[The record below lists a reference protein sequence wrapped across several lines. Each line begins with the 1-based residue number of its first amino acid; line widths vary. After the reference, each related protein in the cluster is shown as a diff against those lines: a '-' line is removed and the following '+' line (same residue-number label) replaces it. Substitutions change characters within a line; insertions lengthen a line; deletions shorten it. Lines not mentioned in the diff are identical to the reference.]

1 MEGDD
6 GYGSPAPAA
15 AAAAGPPEPPQQQ
28 IRVVRCPKCDKLLP
42 ELPNY
47 SVYVCGGCGATL
59 QACTNVSLKCN
70 VTMLLHKDLWKSSDA
85 PFEATKNSAADTSPG
100 KSDGEHVKYLEILES
115 LPEKNR
121 SASQASCAVREAD
134 GDKIEARTEER
145 FVPNRMP
152 ASHGQSGF
160 SFDGNHSTGAPSTVK
175 PEPAFRDDRREIR
188 EAKYRRIRHEE
199 KGDAKQPARVGD
211 RSPRTLVNSIP
222 PSAYPGEGPSEH
234 HMKPAFRHANGE
246 LADRRNSD
254 GPSRVTSLEKDRSEL
269 LRMLDELRDQVQRSC
284 EIADKPG
291 GGASTNRVADP
302 ASSYNPH
309 ERLSRLR
316 YGSPQLQRN
325 GSQRSPSLNGQ
336 IPAVPHAYPAVPA
349 QQDLHGYGEP
359 VAHMGPPSYPVGP
372 YPWRNFDNYFH
383 GQCDPDPLVSYHH
396 DGFYHQP
403 ACSCLHCYHR
413 EFLPVHAAPLGFNHR
428 RAPCLVNNPGLYP
441 VEGPPMFGAQ
451 NYNPRGING
460 LMRRNHMR
468 GTFSKKPAQT
478 CEPIANGAP
487 FTICYN
493 CYEVLQLPKKSSLL
507 GKDEY
512 KLRCGSCSHA
522 IVVRLDGSR
531 LDVSAPTPV
540 SHLSSESKIHSH
552 DGQGSNEHTPDARL
566 LPSYS
571 FSVGSHCSQ
580 EKDLPSNSSEAG
592 KMQSI
597 SSASSISE
605 DDDSPTRSNSQK
617 HTSGSRD
624 LHPETE
630 VVVSRVPSLPLRDHF
645 GYSPAERVVDG
656 SGKGSRSTRSE
667 HEKGVLTESFK
678 PNTVKDVPVASVLDD
693 LSDDEYDDPDYSHD
707 PGDTAQY
714 VDHPRSTKSGD
725 SFFSNLIKKSFK
737 IHGGIGNGRAKV
749 FINGY
754 PISDRAVRKAEKIAG
769 PVYPGEYWYDYR
781 GGFWGVMGQPCLGM
795 IPPYIPEFNY
805 PMPKNC
811 AGGNTGVF
819 INGRELH
826 QKDLDLLVGRGLPDS
841 PGRSYRVEI
850 SGKVSDEVSGEE
862 LYCLGKLAPT
872 GGEDEAWVRN
882 ASPKNHSVRP
892 ERG

>member
-1 MEGDD
+1 MEGE
-6 GYGSPAPAA
+6 GSAAPAPAQRA
-15 AAAAGPPEPPQQQ
+15 PQ

-59 QACTNVSLKCN
+59 QAR
-70 VTMLLHKDLWKSSDA
+70 
-85 PFEATKNSAADTSPG
+85 KNSASDTNSE
-100 KSDGEHVKYLEILES
+100 KSDGEHVKYLEVLES
-115 LPEKNR
+115 LPDKKGV
-121 SASQASCAVREAD
+121 ASEASCAVREAEA
-134 GDKIEARTEER
+134 KKAEARPEER
-145 FVPNRMP
+145 FVPNRM
-152 ASHGQSGF
+152 AAAHSQSGF
-160 SFDGNHSTGAPSTVK
+160 SFDDNQTTTTPSAVK
-175 PEPAFRDDRREIR
+175 IEPALRDDSREVR

-199 KGDAKQPARVGD
+199 KGAAKQPMRVRD
-211 RSPRTLVNSIP
+211 RSPRSVVNSIP
-222 PSAYPGEGPSEH
+222 PNAYPGEGPSEY
-234 HMKPAFRHANGE
+234 HMKPVFRHANGE
-246 LADRRNSD
+246 HADRRNSD
-254 GPSRVTSLEKDRSEL
+254 GPNRVSGLEKDRSEL
-269 LRMLDELRDQVQRSC
+269 LWMLDKLRDQVQRSC
-284 EIADKPG
+284 KIADKPNG
-291 GGASTNRVADP
+291 STSTNNLH
-302 ASSYNPH
+302 NPH

-336 IPAVPHAYPAVPA
+336 TPVLPHAYPSVPA

-359 VAHMGPPSYPVGP
+359 VAHIGAPSYPDGP
-372 YPWRNFDNYFH
+372 CPWRNFDNYFQ
-383 GQCDPDPLVSYHH
+383 GQYDPDPLISYHH
-396 DGFYHQP
+396 EGFYHQP

-413 EFLPVHAAPLGFNHR
+413 EFLPVHGAPLGLNHR
-428 RAPCLVNNPGLYP
+428 RAPYLMNNPSLYP
-441 VEGPPMFGAQ
+441 VEVPVMFGAQ
-451 NYNPRGING
+451 NYNSRGINA

-468 GTFSKKPAQT
+468 ATLSKKPAQT
-478 CEPIANGAP
+478 CESIANGAP

-493 CYEVLQLPKKSSLL
+493 CYEVLQLPKKSLLL

-540 SHLSSESKIHSH
+540 SHLSPGSKNCSNNGH
-552 DGQGSNEHTPDARL
+552 GSNGHTADERL

-580 EKDLPSNSSEAG
+580 EKDLPSNSSEAD
-592 KMQSI
+592 KMQSV
-597 SSASSISE
+597 SSSSSISE
-605 DDDSPTRSNSQK
+605 DDNSPARSNSQK
-617 HTSGSRD
+617 HSSGSRD
-624 LHPETE
+624 LPPDAE
-630 VVVSRVPSLPLRDHF
+630 VVTRVPSLPLRDHF
-645 GYSPAERVVDG
+645 GYSPSERVVDG
-656 SGKGSRSTRSE
+656 SGKGGRSIRSE

-678 PNTVKDVPVASVLDD
+678 PNTVKDVPVASVLD
-693 LSDDEYDDPDYSHD
+693 LSDDEYDDPDYSQD
-707 PGDTAQY
+707 PGDAAQHI
-714 VDHPRSTKSGD
+714 DHLRATKSGD
-725 SFFSNLIKKSFK
+725 TFFSNLIKKSFK
-737 IHGGIGNGRAKV
+737 INSGMGNGRAKV

-769 PVYPGEYWYDYR
+769 PIYPGKYWYDYR
-781 GGFWGVMGQPCLGM
+781 AGFWGLMGQSCLGM

-811 AGGNTGVF
+811 GGGNTGVF

-872 GGEDEAWVRN
+872 VE
-882 ASPKNHSVRP
+882 KMK
-892 ERG
+892 RGFGMRVPRIIQ

>member
-1 MEGDD
+1 MEGEED
-6 GYGSPAPAA
+6 GSGSGSGSAA
-15 AAAAGPPEPPQQQ
+15 QRPPPPPPRPPQQQQ

-59 QACTNVSLKCN
+59 QAKKNSGS
-70 VTMLLHKDLWKSSDA
+70 DASSD
-85 PFEATKNSAADTSPG
+85 T
-100 KSDGEHVKYLEILES
+100 EHVKYLEVLES
-115 LPEKNR
+115 LPDKKGA
-121 SASQASCAVREAD
+121 ASEASCAVREAD
-134 GDKIEARTEER
+134 TNTIEARSEER
-145 FVPNRMP
+145 FVPNRMV
-152 ASHGQSGF
+152 AAAHSQSGF
-160 SFDGNHSTGAPSTVK
+160 SFDDNQTTCAPSCTMK
-175 PEPAFRDDRREIR
+175 LEPAIRDDNREVR
-188 EAKYRRIRHEE
+188 EAKYRRIRYEE
-199 KGDAKQPARVGD
+199 KGEAKQPVRVRD
-211 RSPRTLVNSIP
+211 RSPRPVVNSIP
-222 PSAYPGEGPSEH
+222 SNAYSVEGPSECQ
-234 HMKPAFRHANGE
+234 MKPGFIFANGE
-246 LADRRNSD
+246 KGHLSDRNSD
-254 GPSRVTSLEKDRSEL
+254 SPSTRVSGLEKDRTEL

-284 EIADKPG
+284 EIADKSSVN
-291 GGASTNRVADP
+291 ASANRMVDP

-325 GSQRSPSLNGQ
+325 GSQHSPSLNGQ
-336 IPAVPHAYPAVPA
+336 APVVPPAYPSVPV
-349 QQDLHGYGEP
+349 QQDLHGYGES
-359 VAHMGPPSYPVGP
+359 VAHMGAPSYPAAP

-383 GQCDPDPLVSYHH
+383 GQYDPDPLISYHH

-413 EFLPVHAAPLGFNHR
+413 EFLPVHGAPLGFNHR
-428 RAPCLVNNPGLYP
+428 RAPYLMNNPSLYP
-441 VEGPPMFGAQ
+441 VEGPVVFGAQ
-451 NYNPRGING
+451 NYNSRGMNG
-460 LMRRNHMR
+460 MMRRNHMR
-468 GTFSKKPAQT
+468 ATLSKKPAQT
-478 CEPIANGAP
+478 CEPIVNGAP

-493 CYEVLQLPKKSSLL
+493 CYEVLQLPKNSLLL

-540 SHLSSESKIHSH
+540 SHLSPGSKNFSNN
-552 DGQGSNEHTPDARL
+552 GQGSNGQNADGRL

-580 EKDLPSNSSEAG
+580 EKDLPSNSSEAD
-592 KMQSI
+592 KMQCIS
-597 SSASSISE
+597 SSASIS
-605 DDDSPTRSNSQK
+605 DDDNSPDRSNSQK
-617 HTSGSRD
+617 NSCGSRD
-624 LHPETE
+624 LPPDAE
-630 VVVSRVPSLPLRDHF
+630 VVIRVPSLPLRDHF
-645 GYSPAERVVDG
+645 GYSPSERVVDG

-678 PNTVKDVPVASVLDD
+678 PNKVKDVPVASVLDP
-693 LSDDEYDDPDYSHD
+693 SDDEYDDPEYGQD
-707 PGDTAQY
+707 PGDGAQY
-714 VDHPRSTKSGD
+714 VDHPRATKSGD
-725 SFFSNLIKKSFK
+725 SFFSSLIKKSFK
-737 IHGGIGNGRAKV
+737 INGGMGNGRAKV

-769 PVYPGEYWYDYR
+769 PIYPGEYWYDYR
-781 GGFWGVMGQPCLGM
+781 AGFWGVMGQPCLGM
-795 IPPYIPEFNY
+795 IPPYIAEFNY

-841 PGRSYRVEI
+841 PDRSYRVEI

-872 GGEDEAWVRN
+872 VE
-882 ASPKNHSVRP
+882 KMK
-892 ERG
+892 RGFGMRVPRIIQ

>member
-1 MEGDD
+1 MDGDEQH
-6 GYGSPAPAA
+6 SAASAAPAA
-15 AAAAGPPEPPQQQ
+15 EHRPPPQQQQ

-59 QACTNVSLKCN
+59 QAK
-70 VTMLLHKDLWKSSDA
+70 
-85 PFEATKNSAADTSPG
+85 KNSASDTSSE
-100 KSDGEHVKYLEILES
+100 KSDGEHVKYLEVLES

-121 SASQASCAVREAD
+121 DATSEAHCAVREAD
-134 GDKIEARTEER
+134 TNKVEGRPEER
-145 FVPNRMP
+145 FVPNRM
-152 ASHGQSGF
+152 AAAQSQAGFNFNDGQA
-160 SFDGNHSTGAPSTVK
+160 TCAPSSALK
-175 PEPAFRDDRREIR
+175 LEPALRDVSREVR

-199 KGDAKQPARVGD
+199 KGEAKQPARARD
-211 RSPRTLVNSIP
+211 NSPRSVVSSIP
-222 PSAYPGEGPSEH
+222 PPNAYPREGPSEYTI
-234 HMKPAFRHANGE
+234 KPGYRHANGE
-246 LADRRNSD
+246 LGDSRNSD
-254 GPSRVTSLEKDRSEL
+254 GPTRVGGLETDRSEL
-269 LRMLDELRDQVQRSC
+269 LRILDELRDQVQRSC
-284 EIADKPG
+284 EIADKPSG
-291 GGASTNRVADP
+291 SASTNRVVDA
-302 ASSYNPH
+302 ASSYNPN

-325 GSQRSPSLNGQ
+325 GSQRSPSLNGHT
-336 IPAVPHAYPAVPA
+336 PGVPPAYPPMSVR
-349 QQDLHGYGEP
+349 QDLHGYGEP
-359 VAHMGPPSYPVGP
+359 VTHIGAPSYPVGP

-383 GQCDPDPLVSYHH
+383 GQYDPDPLISYHH

-413 EFLPVHAAPLGFNHR
+413 EFLPVHGAPLGFNHR
-428 RAPCLVNNPGLYP
+428 RAPYLMNNPSLYP
-441 VEGPPMFGAQ
+441 VEGPVMFGAQ
-451 NYNPRGING
+451 NYNSRGMNG

-468 GTFSKKPAQT
+468 ATLSKKPAQT
-478 CEPIANGAP
+478 CEPIVNGAP

-493 CYEVLQLPKKSSLL
+493 CYEVLQLPKKSLSL

-540 SHLSSESKIHSH
+540 SHLSPGSKNCSNNA
-552 DGQGSNEHTPDARL
+552 QGSNGHTADERL

-571 FSVGSHCSQ
+571 FSVCSHCSQ
-580 EKDLPSNSSEAG
+580 EKDLPSNSSEAD

-597 SSASSISE
+597 SSSASISE
-605 DDDSPTRSNSQK
+605 DDDSPARSNSHK
-617 HTSGSRD
+617 NSARSRD
-624 LHPETE
+624 LPPDAE
-630 VVVSRVPSLPLRDHF
+630 VVNRVPSLPLRDHF
-645 GYSPAERVVDG
+645 GYSPSDRAVDE

-678 PNTVKDVPVASVLDD
+678 PSTVKDVPVASVLD
-693 LSDDEYDDPDYSHD
+693 LSDDEYDDPEYSQD
-707 PGDTAQY
+707 PGDGAQY
-714 VDHPRSTKSGD
+714 ADHLRATKSGD
-725 SFFSNLIKKSFK
+725 SFFSSLIKKSFK
-737 IHGGIGNGRAKV
+737 INGGMGNGRAKV

-769 PVYPGEYWYDYR
+769 PIYPGEYWYDYR
-781 GGFWGVMGQPCLGM
+781 AGFWGVMGQSCLGM

-841 PGRSYRVEI
+841 PDRAYRVEI

-872 GGEDEAWVRN
+872 VE
-882 ASPKNHSVRP
+882 KMK
-892 ERG
+892 RGFGMRVPRVLQ

>member
-1 MEGDD
+1 MEAEE
-6 GYGSPAPAA
+6 GSVSAAPAA
-15 AAAAGPPEPPQQQ
+15 AQRPPPQQQ

-59 QACTNVSLKCN
+59 QAK
-70 VTMLLHKDLWKSSDA
+70 
-85 PFEATKNSAADTSPG
+85 KNSATDASLE
-100 KSDGEHVKYLEILES
+100 KSDGEHVKYLEVLES
-115 LPEKNR
+115 LPDNSGVVSE
-121 SASQASCAVREAD
+121 ATCAVGEAD
-134 GDKIEARTEER
+134 ANKVEVRPEER
-145 FVPNRMP
+145 FVPKRMQ
-152 ASHGQSGF
+152 ASHSQSGF
-160 SFDGNHSTGAPSTVK
+160 SFDDNQTTTTPSTVRL
-175 PEPAFRDDRREIR
+175 EPALRDDNREIR
-188 EAKYRRIRHEE
+188 EAKYRRVRHEG
-199 KGDAKQPARVGD
+199 KGEANQPARVRD
-211 RSPRTLVNSIP
+211 RSPRSVVNSIP
-222 PSAYPGEGPSEH
+222 LNAYPGEGPSEYG
-234 HMKPAFRHANGE
+234 MKPGLRHANGE
-246 LADRRNSD
+246 HADRRNSD
-254 GPSRVTSLEKDRSEL
+254 GPSRVNGLEKDRSEL

-284 EIADKPG
+284 EIADKPR
-291 GGASTNRVADP
+291 GGASTNRVADA

-325 GSQRSPSLNGQ
+325 GSQHSPSLNGQ
-336 IPAVPHAYPAVPA
+336 TPGIPHAYSAAPA
-349 QQDLHGYGEP
+349 QQDLHGYVEP
-359 VAHMGPPSYPVGP
+359 VAHIGPPSYPVGP
-372 YPWRNFDNYFH
+372 YPWRNFDNYFP
-383 GQCDPDPLVSYHH
+383 GQYDPDPLISYHH

-413 EFLPVHAAPLGFNHR
+413 EFLPVHGAPVGFNHR
-428 RAPCLVNNPGLYP
+428 RPCLVNNTGLYP
-441 VEGPPMFGAQ
+441 VEGPMMFGAQ
-451 NYNPRGING
+451 NYNSRGINA
-460 LMRRNHMR
+460 LTRRNHMR
-468 GTFSKKPAQT
+468 ATLIKKPAQT

-493 CYEVLQLPKKSSLL
+493 CYEVLQLPKKSPLL

-540 SHLSSESKIHSH
+540 SHLSSASKNCSN
-552 DGQGSNEHTPDARL
+552 DGQQSNEHTPDARL

-597 SSASSISE
+597 PSSSSISE
-605 DDDSPTRSNSQK
+605 DDHSPSRSNSHK

-630 VVVSRVPSLPLRDHF
+630 VVMRVPSLPLRDHF
-645 GYSPAERVVDG
+645 GYLPSERVVDG

-678 PNTVKDVPVASVLDD
+678 PNTVKDVPVASVLD
-693 LSDDEYDDPDYSHD
+693 LSDDEYDDPDYCQD
-707 PGDTAQY
+707 PGDAAQY

-737 IHGGIGNGRAKV
+737 INGGMGNGRAKV

-872 GGEDEAWVRN
+872 VE
-882 ASPKNHSVRP
+882 KMK
-892 ERG
+892 RGFGMRVPRIIQ

>member
-1 MEGDD
+1 MAGEEDSS
-6 GYGSPAPAA
+6 GSAAQRPAP
-15 AAAAGPPEPPQQQ
+15 PLPQQ

-59 QACTNVSLKCN
+59 QAKKNSGS
-70 VTMLLHKDLWKSSDA
+70 DASSD
-85 PFEATKNSAADTSPG
+85 T
-100 KSDGEHVKYLEILES
+100 EHVKYLEVLES
-115 LPEKNR
+115 LPDKKGA
-121 SASQASCAVREAD
+121 ASEASCAVLEAD
-134 GDKIEARTEER
+134 TNTIEARPEER
-145 FVPNRMP
+145 FVPNRMV
-152 ASHGQSGF
+152 AAAHSQSGF
-160 SFDGNHSTGAPSTVK
+160 SFDDKQTTCTPSCSMK
-175 PEPAFRDDRREIR
+175 LEPALRDDSREVR
-188 EAKYRRIRHEE
+188 EAKYRRIRHED
-199 KGDAKQPARVGD
+199 KGEAKQSARVRD
-211 RSPRTLVNSIP
+211 RSPRPVVNSIP
-222 PSAYPGEGPSEH
+222 SNAYPVEGPFEC
-234 HMKPAFRHANGE
+234 HMKPAFIFANGE
-246 LADRRNSD
+246 KGHLSDRNSD
-254 GPSRVTSLEKDRSEL
+254 GPSTRVSGLEKDRTEL

-284 EIADKPG
+284 EIADKSSVN
-291 GGASTNRVADP
+291 ASANRMVDS

-336 IPAVPHAYPAVPA
+336 VPVVPPAYPSVPV
-349 QQDLHGYGEP
+349 QQDLHGYGES
-359 VAHMGPPSYPVGP
+359 VAHMGAPSYPAAP

-383 GQCDPDPLVSYHH
+383 GQYDPDPLISYHH

-413 EFLPVHAAPLGFNHR
+413 EFLPVHGAPLGFNHR
-428 RAPCLVNNPGLYP
+428 RAPYLMNNPSLYP
-441 VEGPPMFGAQ
+441 VEGPVVFGAQ
-451 NYNPRGING
+451 NYNSRGMNG
-460 LMRRNHMR
+460 MMQRNHMR
-468 GTFSKKPAQT
+468 ATLSKKPAQT
-478 CEPIANGAP
+478 CEPIVNGAP

-493 CYEVLQLPKKSSLL
+493 CYEVLQLPKNSLLL

-522 IVVRLDGSR
+522 ILVRLDGSR

-540 SHLSSESKIHSH
+540 SHLSPGSKNCSNN
-552 DGQGSNEHTPDARL
+552 GQGSNGQNVDERL

-580 EKDLPSNSSEAG
+580 EKDLPSNSSEAD
-592 KMQSI
+592 KMQCI
-597 SSASSISE
+597 SSSVSISE
-605 DDDSPTRSNSQK
+605 DENSPTRSNSQK
-617 HTSGSRD
+617 NSSGSRD
-624 LHPETE
+624 LPPDAE
-630 VVVSRVPSLPLRDHF
+630 VVIRVPSLPLRDHF
-645 GYSPAERVVDG
+645 GYSPSERVVDG

-678 PNTVKDVPVASVLDD
+678 PNKVRDVPVASVLHP
-693 LSDDEYDDPDYSHD
+693 LDDEYDDPEYSQD
-707 PGDTAQY
+707 PGDGAQY
-714 VDHPRSTKSGD
+714 VDHPRATKSGD
-725 SFFSNLIKKSFK
+725 SFFSSLIKKSFK
-737 IHGGIGNGRAKV
+737 ISGGMGNGRAKV

-769 PVYPGEYWYDYR
+769 PIYPGEYWYDY
-781 GGFWGVMGQPCLGM
+781 GAGFWGVMGQPCLGM
-795 IPPYIPEFNY
+795 IPPYIAEFNY

-841 PGRSYRVEI
+841 PDRSYRVEI

-872 GGEDEAWVRN
+872 VEKMN
-882 ASPKNHSVRP
+882 
-892 ERG
+892 RGFGMRVPRIIQ

>member
-1 MEGDD
+1 MEGE
-6 GYGSPAPAA
+6 GEGSAAPAA
-15 AAAAGPPEPPQQQ
+15 AAQR

-59 QACTNVSLKCN
+59 QAK
-70 VTMLLHKDLWKSSDA
+70 
-85 PFEATKNSAADTSPG
+85 KNSASDTSSE
-100 KSDGEHVKYLEILES
+100 KSDGEHVKYLEVLES
-115 LPEKNR
+115 LPDKKGVPAEV
-121 SASQASCAVREAD
+121 SCAVREA
-134 GDKIEARTEER
+134 GTNKVEARPEER
-145 FVPNRMP
+145 IVPNRM
-152 ASHGQSGF
+152 AAAHSQSGF
-160 SFDGNHSTGAPSTVK
+160 SFDDNRTTSAPSAMNL
-175 PEPAFRDDRREIR
+175 ESAHRDDSREIR

-199 KGDAKQPARVGD
+199 KGDAKRPARLRD
-211 RSPRTLVNSIP
+211 RSPRSVVNSITP
-222 PSAYPGEGPSEH
+222 NAYSAEGPSEY
-234 HMKPAFRHANGE
+234 HMKPGFRRANGE
-246 LADRRNSD
+246 HADRRNSD
-254 GPSRVTSLEKDRSEL
+254 GPSRVNGLEKDRSEL

-284 EIADKPG
+284 EIADKPSG
-291 GGASTNRVADP
+291 SASTNRVVD
-302 ASSYNPH
+302 ASNLHNPH

-325 GSQRSPSLNGQ
+325 SSQRSPSLNGQ
-336 IPAVPHAYPAVPA
+336 TPVLPHAYPSVPA

-359 VAHMGPPSYPVGP
+359 VARMGAPTYPVGS
-372 YPWRNFDNYFH
+372 YPWRNVDNYFH
-383 GQCDPDPLVSYHH
+383 GQYDPDPLISYHH

-403 ACSCLHCYHR
+403 ACSCFHCYHR
-413 EFLPVHAAPLGFNHR
+413 EFLPVHGAPLGFNHR
-428 RAPCLVNNPGLYP
+428 RPPYLVNTPSLYP
-441 VEGPPMFGAQ
+441 VEGPMMFGAQ
-451 NYNPRGING
+451 NYNSRGINA
-460 LMRRNHMR
+460 LMQRNQMR
-468 GTFSKKPAQT
+468 ATLSKKPAQT

-493 CYEVLQLPKKSSLL
+493 CYEVLQLPKKSHLL

-540 SHLSSESKIHSH
+540 SHLSPGSKNCSNN
-552 DGQGSNEHTPDARL
+552 GQGSNGHTADERL

-580 EKDLPSNSSEAG
+580 EKDIPSNSSEAD

-597 SSASSISE
+597 SSGSSSISE
-605 DDDSPTRSNSQK
+605 DDNSPAGSNSQK
-617 HTSGSRD
+617 HSSGSRD
-624 LHPETE
+624 LPPDAE
-630 VVVSRVPSLPLRDHF
+630 VVTRVPSLPLRNHF
-645 GYSPAERVVDG
+645 GYSPSERVVDG

-667 HEKGVLTESFK
+667 HEKGALTESFK
-678 PNTVKDVPVASVLDD
+678 PNTVKDVHVASVLD
-693 LSDDEYDDPDYSHD
+693 LSDDEYDDPEYSQD
-707 PGDTAQY
+707 PANAEQY
-714 VDHPRSTKSGD
+714 VDHPRATKSGD
-725 SFFSNLIKKSFK
+725 SFFSNLMKKSFK
-737 IHGGIGNGRAKV
+737 INGGMGNGRAKV

-769 PVYPGEYWYDYR
+769 PIYPGEYWYDYR
-781 GGFWGVMGQPCLGM
+781 AGFWGVMGQSCLGM

-841 PGRSYRVEI
+841 PDRSYRAEI

-872 GGEDEAWVRN
+872 VE
-882 ASPKNHSVRP
+882 KMK
-892 ERG
+892 RGFGMRVPRIIQ